1 MTKVKI
7 RPASLGEWLAFYG
20 EQPKHTVKAIVAEAD
35 GEILGVAGLEKH
47 PGFYVAFSDIGDK
60 MRKHKKAIL
69 KAGKELVKLI
79 DDCRLPVVS
88 IQNEAEPTSFGF
100 LTHLGFT
107 PTEEPGVL
115 VWPNENRGAA

>member
-1 MTKVKI
+1 MTRVEL
-7 RPASLGEWLAFYG
+7 RPATRADWEAFYG
-20 EQPKHTVKAIVAEAD
+20 EPPQHTVKAIVADAD

-47 PGFYVAFSDIGDK
+47 QGFYVAFSDIGDK

-69 KAGKELVKLI
+69 KAGKELVNLI
-79 DDCRLPVVS
+79 NASRLPVVA
-88 IQNEAEPTSFGF
+88 IQNEAEPTAYGF

-115 VWPNENRGAA
+115 IWLG